1 MFYSI
6 LGMVFLTLGLVLIV
20 WKIYDMIIKEFI
32 NINKKEEEEEHENN

>member
-6 LGMVFLTLGLVLIV
+6 LGAAFLTLGLVLIV

-32 NINKKEEEEEHENN
+32 SSKKEEEEHENN

>member
-6 LGMVFLTLGLVLIV
+6 LGAAFLTLGLVLIV

-32 NINKKEEEEEHENN
+32 SISKKEEEEHENN